1 MHDYIENFEA
11 TILKAATLIE
21 ALPYLQQFR
30 GKTFLIKLG
39 GSVMENEVKM
49 QALMQDLVFL
59 EVAGINPILVH
70 GGGKAISAQMLA
82 EGIEAKFEQGYR
94 VTCDKSIKIV
104 DQVLRQELSPQLAGW
119 IEEKGGRATCIQGQ
133 KVFIGEP
140 KQLMGADKQPVD
152 LGRVGNVTQVNI
164 DEVRAIIAQER
175 IPVVT
180 PLACDQN
187 HELPLNINADLAAA
201 ALAQALQ
208 VTKLIYLSDV
218 PGVLEDVTDKSSL
231 IHSINE
237 TQAQDLIERGVV
249 SGGMLPKINSALET
263 LKSGV
268 DKIHFID
275 ALMPH
280 SLLLEIFTKEGIGTQ
295 ITH

>member
-1 MHDYIENFEA
+1 MNQHIES

-39 GSVMENEVKM
+39 GSVMENELKM
-49 QALMQDLVFL
+49 QALMEDLVFL
-59 EVAGINPILVH
+59 EVAGINPVLVH
-70 GGGKAISAQMLA
+70 GGGKAISAKMQQQGIAA
-82 EGIEAKFEQGYR
+82 EFEQGYR
-94 VTCDKSIKIV
+94 VTCEKSIKIV
-104 DQVLRQELSPQLAGW
+104 DQVLGQELSPQLASW
-119 IEEKGGRATCIQGQ
+119 INEKGGAATCVQGQ
-133 KVFIGEP
+133 KVFVGTP
-140 KQLMGADKQPVD
+140 KQLTDDNGQSVD

-164 DEVRAIIAQER
+164 AEVKSIIAQEK

-180 PLACDQN
+180 PLAQEIN

-201 ALAQALQ
+201 ALAQELQ

-218 PGVLEDVTDKSSL
+218 PGVLADVSDRGSL

-237 TQAQDLIERGVV
+237 TQAQELINSGVIA
-249 SGGMLPKINSALET
+249 GGMLPKINSALET

-268 DKIHFID
+268 EKIHFID

-295 ITH
+295 IIH

>member
-1 MHDYIENFEA
+1 MNQHIES

-39 GSVMENEVKM
+39 GSVMENESKM
-49 QALMQDLVFL
+49 QALMEDLVFL
-59 EVAGINPILVH
+59 EVAGINPVLVH
-70 GGGKAISAQMLA
+70 GGGKAISAKMQQQ
-82 EGIEAKFEQGYR
+82 GIEAKFEQGYR
-94 VTCDKSIKIV
+94 VTCEKSIKIV
-104 DQVLRQELSPQLAGW
+104 DQVLGQELSPRLASW
-119 IEEKGGRATCIQGQ
+119 ITEKGGRASCIQGQ
-133 KVFIGEP
+133 QVFVGAP
-140 KQLMGADKQPVD
+140 KEIIDQAGKSVD
-152 LGRVGNVTQVNI
+152 LGRVGNVTQVNVDQI
-164 DEVRAIIAQER
+164 KSIIAQEK

-180 PLACDQN
+180 PLAQDLN

-201 ALAQALQ
+201 ALAQELQ

-218 PGVLEDVTDKSSL
+218 PGVLADVSNRDSL

-237 TQAQDLIERGVV
+237 SQARELIKIGVV
-249 SGGMLPKINSALET
+249 AGGMLPKINSALET

-268 DKIHFID
+268 EKIHFID

-295 ITH
+295 VIH